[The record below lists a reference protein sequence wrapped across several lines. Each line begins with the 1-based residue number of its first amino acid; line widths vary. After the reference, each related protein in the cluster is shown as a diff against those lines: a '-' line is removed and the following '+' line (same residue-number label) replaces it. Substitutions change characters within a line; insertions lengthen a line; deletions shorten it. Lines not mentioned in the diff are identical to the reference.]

1 MRKTISHA
9 VSVKSTDELR
19 GIGSDID
26 TVMVESDDK
35 NGKHIIRWFVRHTN
49 MNGDVGGL
57 VSTLANVS
65 ENTYIDAKSLVMDFA
80 EVSNSAVINSLIGES
95 ASIEESAIT
104 DSDVGAG
111 SIVRSTILINDKI
124 GAGSNVVLSVKIPPE
139 RGRVVDNSNV
149 VWLMRGRRKR
159 GKPGQ
164 GRPS

>member
-9 VSVKSTDELR
+9 VSVKSDDELR

-49 MNGDVGGL
+49 MNGEVGGL

-65 ENTYIDAKSLVMDFA
+65 ANTYIDAKSLVMDFA
-80 EVSNSAVINSLIGES
+80 EVFNSAVINSVIGES
-95 ASIEESAIT
+95 ASVEESAIT

-111 SIVRSTILINDKI
+111 SIVRSTIIINDRIEK
-124 GAGSNVVLSVKIPPE
+124 GGNVVLSVKIPPE
-139 RGRVVDNSNV
+139 RSRVADDSNV
-149 VWLMRGRRKR
+149 VWLMRGRGKR
-159 GKPGQ
+159 GRPGQ
-164 GRPS
+164 GGPG